1 MRWMILIT
9 KRGYLLSKKIPSTML
24 WSNHKLPNPMR
35 IPAAKPLSKAASIPA
50 PVKVP
55 VTDWTKYPLYSHTL
69 TSWRYQYLADQ
80 MNFYLITIASTVCI
94 GKAFWRSWNIK
105 KAMEILKTKEDFVE
119 IGKFYFHM
127 HVNCENWKG
136 ICYFWTIICS
146 FWLICPTQKS

>member
-1 MRWMILIT
+1 MDDSNNEKRIT
-9 KRGYLLSKKIPSTML
+9 SIQEDPEHDVVIKSQIAQSDENSSSKTIQ
-24 WSNHKLPNPMR
+24 
-35 IPAAKPLSKAASIPA
+35 AASIPA
-50 PVKVP
+50 PVKVT

-94 GKAFWRSWNIK
+94 GKAFSRSWNIK

-127 HVNCENWKG
+127 HNSGVNCENWKG

-146 FWLICPTQKS
+146 F